1 MRQEC
6 FSRKLRFNKLLS
18 LVMAVA
24 VALTM
29 CFVAVPQKVLAA
41 GSGNFYIS
49 STGTIEEIDSVAPAD
64 CIASLFTDDPN
75 VSLSTFKS
83 KVSYSAGVIT
93 INNLNIVSFLINKD
107 GVTTKNV
114 GANTIHYLSIGTAV
128 TSTTIKMTKDS
139 TVNIT
144 ELLVALTGETN
155 LSEAYNNGIIKIT
168 GGTISGSSIVANAD
182 AESAAL
188 AVNETSYEQG
198 KSADDSA
205 TYKVTS
211 NTENNLTVSYEKPAN
226 NISGKEIIKDTVTLS
241 DGLTYNVTT
250 ISDNAFAKCTALKSI
265 TLGDNVETIG
275 DSAFEGC
282 TKLTSLVIGK
292 NVKKI
297 GKKAYYKCSSLKKIT
312 VKSTKLNKKSKIGKN
327 AFKGIKK
334 TAKIKIKMSKKNAK
348 KYKTG
353 TINTFKSKKIGYVNT
368 WSVK

>member
-1 MRQEC
+1 MRKEC

-18 LVMAVA
+18 LVMAIA

-29 CFVAVPQKVLAA
+29 CFVAVPQKVLAD
-41 GSGNFYIS
+41 SSTSFYIS
-49 STGTIEEIDSVAPAD
+49 SSGTITEASSSGTGDYVATLSSRDS
-64 CIASLFTDDPN
+64 N
-75 VSLSTFKS
+75 VSLETIKS
-83 KVSYSAGVIT
+83 EVSYSSGILT
-93 INNLNIVSFLINKD
+93 ISNISLFSLSISKND
-107 GVTTKNV
+107 VTIK
-114 GANTIHYLSIGTAV
+114 SIGTNTFDYLFLIDSA
-128 TSTTIKMTKDS
+128 TSITIKMTKGS
-139 TVNIT
+139 TIDIQGVYGSDGI
-144 ELLVALTGETN
+144 
-155 LSEAYNNGIIKIT
+155 SEAYESGIIKII

-282 TKLTSLVIGK
+282 TKLTSLVIEK

-334 TAKIKIKMSKKNAK
+334 TAKIKIKMSKQNAK

-353 TINTFKSKKIGYVNT
+353 TINAFKSKKIGYVNT